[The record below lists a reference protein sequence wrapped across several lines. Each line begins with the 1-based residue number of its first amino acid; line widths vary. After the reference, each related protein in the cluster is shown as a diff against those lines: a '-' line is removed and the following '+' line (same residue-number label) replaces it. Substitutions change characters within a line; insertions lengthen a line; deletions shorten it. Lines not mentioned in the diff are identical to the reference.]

1 MIYYGIELYL
11 TWSRNYVISEISRI
25 PEVGGANPADA
36 IQTKG
41 ATFKIN
47 NAKPYVSV
55 VTLSV
60 NYNITFL
67 ENIKQ

>member
-11 TWSRNYVISEISRI
+11 TWSRNRIISEISRI
-25 PEVGGANPADA
+25 PEVGGANPEDA
-36 IQTKG
+36 IQTG

>member
-1 MIYYGIELYL
+1 M
-11 TWSRNYVISEISRI
+11 
-25 PEVGGANPADA
+25 GGANPEDA
-36 IQTKG
+36 IQTG